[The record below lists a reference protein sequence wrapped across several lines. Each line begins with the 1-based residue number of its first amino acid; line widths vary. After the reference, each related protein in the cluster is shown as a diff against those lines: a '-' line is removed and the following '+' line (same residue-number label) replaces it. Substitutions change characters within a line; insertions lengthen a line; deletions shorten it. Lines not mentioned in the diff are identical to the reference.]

1 MTNTIVISEFMD
13 EPAVERL
20 RQTAQVVYLPELV
33 DNQDALFQEIANA
46 NALIVRNR
54 TQVNA
59 QLLAHAPRLRVVGR
73 LGVGLDNIDMELC
86 ASKNITVYPAVGANA
101 QAVAEYVIA
110 TAFVLLRGAYL
121 SSARVTAGQW
131 PRAQLGNGLE
141 VAGRTLGLV
150 GFGGIGRLTARLAS
164 ALGMKIA
171 AYDPMINSDSAIW
184 AETGAM
190 QMSLDELLQ
199 HSDVVSLHTPLTKDT
214 RHLIN
219 AGRIARMKSQAIL
232 INTSRGG
239 IVDEQALVA
248 ALQAGKLRGAALDV
262 FEDEPV
268 KTKNSLPDMPN
279 LILTPH
285 IAGLTQEANER
296 VSGVIAEKVMG
307 YFKGG

>member
-1 MTNTIVISEFMD
+1 
-13 EPAVERL
+13 
-20 RQTAQVVYLPELV
+20 
-33 DNQDALFQEIANA
+33 NQDALFQEVANA